1 MLVVRHNKNVS
12 WRETSRGL
20 EMARFD
26 FRRSQLSIDRYS
38 TTSGNY
44 SQNMCS
50 LCPLRIGCSRLC
62 PQDDEEEEEERER
75 QSLYTDT
82 DDRSRDEGNV
92 KYFQYGAVEM
102 NRIHRNKPP
111 QVFEEE
117 TSPSK
122 LHRNFSKSV

>member
-12 WRETSRGL
+12 WRERRRGL
-20 EMARFD
+20 EVARFD
-26 FRRSQLSIDRYS
+26 FRRSQLSLDRYS

-44 SQNMCS
+44 CQNMYS

-75 QSLYTDT
+75 QSLFTDT
-82 DDRSRDEGNV
+82 DYRSRDERNV

-102 NRIHRNKPP
+102 NRIYRNKPAEE
-111 QVFEEE
+111 FEEE
-117 TSPSK
+117 ASPSK
-122 LHRNFSKSV
+122 LNRNFSKSV